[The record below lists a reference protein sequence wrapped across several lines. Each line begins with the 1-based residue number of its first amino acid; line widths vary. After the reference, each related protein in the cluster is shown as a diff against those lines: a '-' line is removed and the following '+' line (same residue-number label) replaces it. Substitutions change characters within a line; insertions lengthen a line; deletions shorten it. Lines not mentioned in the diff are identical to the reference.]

1 MTNTLNNIFS
11 KDITNSYCPMNREDE
26 VECIIRAKAGNHV
39 AQNKLVNSQ
48 LKHIVSIARAYSNH
62 TNPVQDLI
70 SEGTL
75 GLIHAIT
82 VFDLDKANDI
92 RFGSYAQWWVRE
104 HISNY
109 VCDNQLILLPRNHSK
124 SKKEVRDDN
133 GKVVV
138 PRKEGARVN
147 ALSLNAPISDD
158 VNAGTFESTFV
169 DETCLGADTLAE
181 YTKAM
186 GKLTEALTPR
196 ELEIFEARVF
206 DQMTYEQIGEQFQF
220 NSREATRL
228 QLNRVLEKA
237 QRICK
242 K

>member
-1 MTNTLNNIFS
+1 MTTTLNNIFS
-11 KDITNSYCPMNREDE
+11 KDITNSYCPMQQSEE
-26 VECIIRAKAGNHV
+26 IECVIQAKAGNHV

-48 LKHIVSIARAYSNH
+48 LKRIVSIASAYSKH
-62 TNPVQDLI
+62 TNTVQELV
-70 SEGTL
+70 SEGSI

-82 VFDLDKANDI
+82 LYDLEKANDI
-92 RFGSYAQWWVRE
+92 RFHSYAQWWIRE

-109 VCDNQLILLPRNHSK
+109 VCDNQLILLPRNQSK
-124 SKKEVRDDN
+124 GKKEVRDDN
-133 GKVVV
+133 GKVIV

-147 ALSLNAPISDD
+147 ALSLNAPVSDD
-158 VNAGTFESTFV
+158 SNAGTFESTFV

-206 DQMTYEQIGEQFQF
+206 DQMTYEQIGERFQF

-237 QRICK
+237 QRIYK